1 MFTALIV
8 SRCFVTELMRRYERL
23 EKDMTFKPNPLLYGA
38 NGGFFSTFRLAI
50 RMKETVDYDLLSRSV
65 EKVMERYPYFC
76 VRPAR
81 KGETLVLRYNDQPL
95 PVFPDDRT
103 VTLGSEE
110 SRGHLISFGCKDK
123 TIFIDASHYIA
134 DGMGIDPLMKTLL
147 YLYASKRYGIEG
159 LATERIRMPDSPVCD
174 EEHAYPFPDR
184 VIEAEDIDI
193 IPESPKEAYG
203 LEREAFDKDGFYAY
217 HLHIPQR
224 AMMAKAS
231 SSDGSPVSFLSV
243 LLYRAFHRLDQN
255 IDKPVV
261 AHVQHQYRAALH
273 IPMSHHSLVSYIPVV
288 LAPRLN
294 KWDVE
299 KQNTVVRG
307 QVILKGGY
315 EADIAAVNRLI
326 EAFPSEASFADKV
339 DVMTR
344 YAEESI
350 NGKTFGISYVGKMDW
365 CGLERYVDDLHAYIG
380 EKHTKNMLL
389 VEVMTVGED
398 FSLTFMQSGRGE
410 KYLNAFTQEIRALDI
425 PVSLVGEERYS
436 LCNTDFNYKMMK
448 EG

>member
-1 MFTALIV
+1 MKFR
-8 SRCFVTELMRRYERL
+8 S
-23 EKDMTFKPNPLLYGA
+23 NPLLYGG
-38 NGGFFSTFRLAI
+38 NKNFFSTFRLAI
-50 RMKETVDYDLLSRSV
+50 RMKETVDYNLLSHCV
-65 EKVMERYPYFC
+65 AQAMVRYPYFC

-81 KGETLVLRYNDQPL
+81 EGETLVLRYNDQPL

-110 SRGHLISFGCKDK
+110 SRGHLISFGCKDN
-123 TIFIDASHYIA
+123 TIFIDCSHYIA
-134 DGMGIDPLMKTLL
+134 DGMGIDPLMKSLL
-147 YLYASKRYGIEG
+147 WLYVSERYGTEG
-159 LATERIRMPDSPVCD
+159 LETKRIRMPDSPVCD

-203 LEREAFDKDGFYAY
+203 LESEAFDKEGLYAY
-217 HLHIPQR
+217 LLHIPQKE
-224 AMMAKAS
+224 MMAKAN

-243 LLYRAFHRLDQN
+243 LLYRAFHRIDQN
-255 IDKPVV
+255 IDRPVV
-261 AHVQHQYRAALH
+261 AHVQHQYRAALRT
-273 IPMSHHSLVSYIPVV
+273 PMSHHSLVSYIPVV

-389 VEVMTVGED
+389 VEVMTVGEN
-398 FSLTFMQSGRGE
+398 FSLTFMQSGKGE

>member
-1 MFTALIV
+1 MKFR
-8 SRCFVTELMRRYERL
+8 S
-23 EKDMTFKPNPLLYGA
+23 NPLLYGG
-38 NGGFFSTFRLAI
+38 NKNFFSTFRLAI
-50 RMKETVDYDLLSRSV
+50 RMKETVDYNLLSHCAAQAMV
-65 EKVMERYPYFC
+65 RYPYFC

-81 KGETLVLRYNDQPL
+81 EGETLVLRYNDQPL

-159 LATERIRMPDSPVCD
+159 LATERIRIPDSPVFD
-174 EEHAYPFPDR
+174 GEYAYPFPDR
-184 VIEAEDIDI
+184 VIEAEAIDI
-193 IPESPKEAYG
+193 IPEEPKEVYG
-203 LEREAFDKDGFYAY
+203 LESEAFDKEGLYAY
-217 HLHIPQR
+217 HLHIPQKE
-224 AMMAKAS
+224 MMAKAS

-261 AHVQHQYRAALH
+261 AHVQHQYRAALRT
-273 IPMSHHSLVSYIPVV
+273 PMSHHSLVSYIPVV

-398 FSLTFMQSGRGE
+398 FSLTLMQSGKGDR
-410 KYLNAFTQEIRALDI
+410 YLNAFIDEIRALGI
-425 PVSLVGEERYS
+425 PVRLVREGKYK
-436 LCNTDFNYKMMK
+436 LCDTDLLL
-448 EG
+448 